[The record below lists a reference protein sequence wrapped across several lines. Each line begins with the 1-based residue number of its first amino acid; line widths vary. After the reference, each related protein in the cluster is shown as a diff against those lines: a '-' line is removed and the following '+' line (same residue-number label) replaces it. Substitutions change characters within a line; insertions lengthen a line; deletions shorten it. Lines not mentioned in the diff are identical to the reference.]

1 MNKNKRT
8 KIFAIENEKIMS
20 KWDFDENE
28 KNNLR
33 PENITQG
40 SHIKVNFKCPDCGE
54 KWISEVRYGDR
65 YNGCPNC
72 SKIIAKK
79 NWTKAQLNKKEI
91 LFITNPELEKEWDY
105 EKNNK
110 IGLDPQLLFSG
121 SNKEA
126 YWICHKGHSYKA
138 YISNRALKKTGCTYC
153 SGQLVLPN
161 FNDLATTNPELLK
174 EWDYAKNKKIGLEPN
189 NIMRGSHK
197 EAYWICPI
205 GHEYKRDI
213 HSRSAGKGCIICS
226 KESQTSFPE
235 QAIYFYLSKI
245 FDDVKNRY
253 GKPEIDIYIPQLRFG
268 IEYDG
273 LYSHRNKN
281 NNDKKKDEIIKSKGI
296 RLLRV
301 KEILNEIENTKDVI
315 FCKANSNNTF
325 LNDVI
330 LKIVE
335 KINQEYFLDINIVPD
350 IINDRIK
357 IEEQYIKSKKENSI
371 ISMNPEL
378 EKEWDYEKN
387 GTIRPEYISYGS
399 SKKFFWIC
407 SNNHSYQQS
416 PKNRHLGK
424 GCPIC
429 VGLRFVP
436 GVNDLQTKYPEILK
450 YWDYKLNKTKP
461 TEIKYTNLND
471 FYWKCDKGHSY
482 TAKIQMM
489 ITYNGCIVCNKC
501 TMKLI
506 KGYNDLATVF
516 PELIEE
522 WDYKNN
528 ENTPDNYLAKSNKV
542 VHWICKKC
550 GYNWES
556 KIFKR
561 TNCPNCKK
569 KSTIINVYLIE
580 NGEMI
585 YTFNNIFDLCNKL
598 NINYKKQH
606 GNITSI
612 CKRNQKTLMNK
623 YILRYNEDDEFKMLK
638 IIERKEKIKGYLNKK

>member
-20 KWDFDENE
+20 KWDFEENK
-28 KNNLR
+28 KNNID
-33 PENITQG
+33 PEKITQG
-40 SHIKVNFKCPDCGE
+40 SHIKVNFKCPECGE
-54 KWISEVRYGDR
+54 KWISEVRNGYR
-65 YNGCPNC
+65 HNGCPNC

-79 NWTKAQLNKKEI
+79 NWIKTQLNKKET

-105 EKNNK
+105 ERNNK
-110 IGLDPQLLFSG
+110 LGLDPQLLFSG

-126 YWICHKGHSYKA
+126 YWICPKRHSYKS

-153 SGQLVLPN
+153 SGQAVLKK
-161 FNDLATTNPELLK
+161 FNDLATTNPSLLK
-174 EWDYAKNKKIGLEPN
+174 EWDYEKNNKLGLDPQN
-189 NIMRGSHK
+189 LMKGSHK
-197 EAYWICPI
+197 EVYWICPL
-205 GHEYKRDI
+205 GHKYKRDI
-213 HSRSAGKGCIICS
+213 RSRTVGKGCTVCS

-235 QAIYFYLSKI
+235 QAIYFYLAKI

-253 GKPEIDIYIPQLRFG
+253 GRPEIDIYIPSLKFG

-301 KEILNEIENTKDVI
+301 KENLKELENTKDVI

-429 VGLRFVP
+429 VGFRFVP

-482 TAKIQMM
+482 RAKIQKM
-489 ITYNGCIVCNKC
+489 IAYNGCIACNKC